1 MTDDPSTRPS
11 RPRPSYG
18 LPGPTPAPG
27 TASPAGSPGGPDAAV
42 GAYGAPAPQGSPAP
56 WTPVDGTSGASGGV
70 GPGDAPG
77 SGDARGSGAPKRRG
91 AIPLVLGV
99 LSLALSV
106 VALIIGLFVGAGS
119 MMGVLS
125 SGLTPVSGP
134 TEVAAESGQMYLV
147 YIPEGSATTCT
158 AAGTTPDAAVTVPA
172 QVGSAPLGPN
182 GETYEPVLGVQ
193 ASESTTITITC
204 TGEDA
209 GYMGP
214 VDATSAM
221 VPLGIGFLVGTVLG
235 ILGLVLIIVGIV
247 RLVRSRRA

>member
-18 LPGPTPAPG
+18 LP
-27 TASPAGSPGGPDAAV
+27 GPDAAV

-56 WTPVDGTSGASGGV
+56 WTPVDGASGASGGIR
-70 GPGDAPG
+70 PGDAPG

-91 AIPLVLGV
+91 ALPLVLGF
-99 LSLALSV
+99 LSLALSF
-106 VALIIGLFVGAGS
+106 VALFIGVGVGMVS
-119 MMGVLS
+119 MIGVLS

-134 TEVAAESGQMYLV
+134 TEVAAESGQVYLV
-147 YIPEGSATTCT
+147 YIAEGSATTCT
-158 AAGTTPDAAVTVPA
+158 AAGATPDAAVTVPA

-235 ILGLVLIIVGIV
+235 ILGLGLIIVGIV

>member
-1 MTDDPSTRPS
+1 MTDDASTRPS
-11 RPRPSYG
+11 RPHPSYG
-18 LPGPTPAPG
+18 LPGPTPVPG
-27 TASPAGSPGGPDAAV
+27 ATSPAGSPGGPDAAV
-42 GAYGAPAPQGSPAP
+42 GAYGAPAPQGPPSR
-56 WTPVDGTSGASGGV
+56 WTPADGTSGASGGV
-70 GPGDAPG
+70 GPGDTPG

-91 AIPLVLGV
+91 ILPLVLGF

-106 VALIIGLFVGAGS
+106 VALIIGLFVGGGS

-158 AAGTTPDAAVTVPA
+158 ADGTTPDAAVTVPA

>member
-1 MTDDPSTRPS
+1 MCSSD
-11 RPRPSYG
+11 
-18 LPGPTPAPG
+18 L
-27 TASPAGSPGGPDAAV
+27 
-42 GAYGAPAPQGSPAP
+42 
-56 WTPVDGTSGASGGV
+56 
-70 GPGDAPG
+70 
-77 SGDARGSGAPKRRG
+77 PKRRG

-214 VDATSAM
+214 VDATSVM

>member
-1 MTDDPSTRPS
+1 MNS
-11 RPRPSYG
+11 
-18 LPGPTPAPG
+18 TPAQQDVP
-27 TASPAGSPGGPDAAV
+27 ASQ
-42 GAYGAPAPQGSPAP
+42 APASRAP
-56 WTPVDGTSGASGGV
+56 G
-70 GPGDAPG
+70 APG
-77 SGDARGSGAPKRRG
+77 SRDRSARKRRG
-91 AIPLVLGV
+91 AIPLVLGF